1 MAGLRTTGAR
11 RDAILT
17 ARLAA
22 VGATYGSLSS
32 YDGDKW
38 NPGKRYI
45 VWFTVAG
52 EPPMTGRTEHHIGAF
67 NLDDL
72 DALTADPAAL
82 AWYCWQAC
90 SRDHRDNY
98 QEGRDGVSE
107 EGGREVY
114 HRATRLTDLGRRQER
129 AARAYGDHS
138 ARAFI
143 AVVTAAP
150 LDEQA
155 GHGRALAE
163 AAIDLRHAALAL
175 KAAEDAVA
183 AIVGPEPPRP
193 ATYYRER

>member
-17 ARLAA
+17 ERLAA

-38 NPGKRYI
+38 NPGKRYA

-52 EPPMTGRTEHHIGAF
+52 EPPMTGRTEHHIGSF
-67 NLDDL
+67 SLDDL

-82 AWYCWQAC
+82 AWYCWRSR
-90 SRDHRDNY
+90 SRDYREY
-98 QEGRDGVSE
+98 YREGTGYSP
-107 EGGREVY
+107 
-114 HRATRLTDLGRRQER
+114 TRLTDLERRQER